1 MTDSPI
7 FSLLLLVTLIVL
19 GSFAI
24 GTHLN
29 VRKGDAILKWL
40 RQGLPLIG
48 ERTTMRWLGSSVME
62 LKIAKAN
69 APFRNTETL
78 AVFEPRDVLIL
89 WLWSRTRG
97 RRDLLIFRAQLNTS
111 PKFELEAFDPKGW
124 TTHHTERDVK
134 KKNWKPIEL
143 GDPSLLAY
151 HSGARAEQVKPLIDL
166 ATRAGGKLVRLSVH
180 RNVPNLELHWLLPN
194 PTKFSAREL
203 FLKIRQIADEVTQ

>member
-1 MTDSPI
+1 MTDSPL

-29 VRKGDAILKWL
+29 VRKGDAILKWM

-78 AVFEPRDVLIL
+78 AVFEPRDVLIW
-89 WLWSRTRG
+89 WLWSRARG

-134 KKNWKPIEL
+134 KKNWKSIEV

-180 RNVPNLELHWLLPN
+180 RNVPNLELHWLLPDSS
-194 PTKFSAREL
+194 KFSAREM
-203 FLKIRQIADEVTQ
+203 FLKIRQIADEVIQ